1 MKNQISAILLLSSMH
16 VANAN
21 AAMLTFE
28 DLPGGLTP
36 VGNGYV
42 GFNWNNSAQGISSIN
57 KSEAP
62 GTGYDHGAV
71 SGNNTVY
78 NAYGI
83 NGNTI
88 DLAGSGMFNFNGA
101 YFTSAWEKQGLSF
114 QGWND
119 DALLYISA
127 NFEINTSTPS
137 FIALNWIG
145 IDRLT
150 INNDGTQWVMDNF
163 TFDVPISQVPLPAAL
178 WLLGSG
184 MASLMV
190 LRRKKMPA
198 ARLVA

>member
-1 MKNQISAILLLSSMH
+1 MKNQISAILLLSSIF
-16 VANAN
+16 VGNAN

-28 DLPGGLTP
+28 DLPGDLTP
-36 VGNGYV
+36 VGNGYA

-57 KSEAP
+57 KSEVP

-88 DLAGSGMFNFNGA
+88 DLAGSGMFDFNGA
-101 YFTSAWEKQGLSF
+101 YFTSAFETQNLSF
-114 QGWND
+114 EGWND
-119 DALLYISA
+119 GAMLFASE
-127 NFEINTSTPS
+127 NFEINTSTPLL
-137 FIALNWIG
+137 INLNWVG

-150 INNDGTQWVMDNF
+150 INNDGDQWAMDNF
-163 TFDVPISQVPLPAAL
+163 TFDAPVSSQVPLPAAF

-184 MASLMV
+184 IAGLMGF
-190 LRRKKMPA
+190 RRKNSP
-198 ARLVA
+198 LPLL